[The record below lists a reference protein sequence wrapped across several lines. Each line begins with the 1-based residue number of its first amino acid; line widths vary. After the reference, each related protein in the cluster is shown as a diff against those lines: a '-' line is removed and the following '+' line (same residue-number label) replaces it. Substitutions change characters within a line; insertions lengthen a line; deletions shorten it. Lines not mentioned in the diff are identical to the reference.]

1 MVEELRQVIWNFLWA
16 LPLAQ
21 VRFCG
26 KGGQGGLCYGTSEAN
41 GSRSIRLG
49 SFDELRRQ
57 VEACARLSWGA

>member
-41 GSRSIRLG
+41 VLAAFAWDLLMS
-49 SFDELRRQ
+49 
-57 VEACARLSWGA
+57 